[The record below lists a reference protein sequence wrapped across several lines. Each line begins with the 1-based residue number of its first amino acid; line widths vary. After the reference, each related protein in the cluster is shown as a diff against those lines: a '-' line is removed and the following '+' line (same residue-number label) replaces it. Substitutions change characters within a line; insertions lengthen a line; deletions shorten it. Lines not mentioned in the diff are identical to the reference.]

1 MEASELKCF
10 YYLCAKGT
18 LESLDAS
25 VCLGLPHSS
34 QPGNVG
40 KKNSRTYVKVTIP

>member
-10 YYLCAKGT
+10 YCLCAKGT

-40 KKNSRTYVKVTIP
+40 KKNS